1 MKKKS
6 TSWDKVAKW
15 YDDLLSLEGTYQQE
29 VILPNVMRLVDPKP
43 NQIILDLA
51 CGQGFFAKHF
61 IDKGAEVVG
70 LDLSPELI
78 ARAKKN
84 VPKAKFFVANA
95 ENLSVLKNNSVDSIV
110 CVLALQNIKN
120 ISAVFKE
127 CNRVLKNGGHFSI
140 VLNHPAFRVPKH
152 SSWGWDEAQKIQFR
166 RIDEYLS
173 EISVPIEM
181 QPGKKDGK
189 GQTTLSFHRPLQFW
203 FKLLNN
209 SGFVVTRLEEW
220 VSHKINQ
227 PGPKAAAENKARHE
241 FPLFLYLEGRKN

>member
-1 MKKKS
+1 MSKKS

-29 VILPNVMRLVDPKP
+29 VILPNLMRLVDPKQG
-43 NQIILDLA
+43 QIILDLA

-61 IDKGAEVVG
+61 ADKGAEVVG

-78 ARAKKN
+78 TRAKKS
-84 VPKAKFFVANA
+84 VSQAKFFVANA
-95 ENLSVLKNNSVDSIV
+95 ENLAMLKNDSIDSIV

-127 CNRVLKNGGHFSI
+127 CNRVLKKGGCFSI
-140 VLNHPAFRVPKH
+140 VLNHPAFRVPKQ
-152 SSWGWDEAQKIQFR
+152 SSWGWDDVKKIQYR

-173 EISVPIEM
+173 EKTVSIEM
-181 QPGKKDGK
+181 HPGKKK
-189 GQTTLSFHRPLQFW
+189 STKETTLSFHRPLQFW
-203 FKLLNN
+203 FKQLQS
-209 SGFVVTRLEEW
+209 SGFFVSRLEEW

-241 FPLFLYLEGRKN
+241 FPLFLYLEALKI